1 MTPDEVAAYAKQLA
15 EQKGFGISLP
25 VKGTRAAA
33 RALASGESGS
43 FCSGG
48 GSKVNPNSSEQASPD
63 PAPAARPAKFQPV
76 VEPVNKEGESLGGKD
91 TSKSKLDSG
100 RGKPLAA
107 KEYSEDDFKKLLE
120 PSAQPDK
127 YKLVSYEN
135 AAEMLYTVD
144 PNFRGGNEQWNTCRD
159 LYDWQLEFHELTTRK
174 TFTQHDPLKFYLRAA
189 NGSGKDAYV
198 IAPFAVWF
206 ALCKIRSRVI
216 ITSASYTQI
225 EGQTENYI
233 RTLCN
238 QVNDFFQ
245 EEVFYIRKLHI
256 VCKWTGSEIKM
267 FSTDDPGRAEGY
279 HPFPDY
285 HGAEMAII
293 INEAKTV
300 SDVIFDALKRCT
312 GFNYWL
318 EVSSPG
324 PTSGHF
330 YKACSDAVD
339 YSPEEP
345 IESGVAYTKKV
356 SAYECANF
364 SHSELDK
371 IGDEV
376 GRDSAWF
383 RSSVLAEFSTLDEAV
398 VISRDAIDRLLLSPT
413 QHLRVNGEVSHKKCG
428 VDLGYAKDETVAWVI
443 DGNKLVDMLS
453 IFQNDTTLQA
463 DRLVVF
469 FEKHGLKGE
478 DIAVDDSNFG
488 HAVNDMFRA
497 RGYEVRRVTNQS
509 RAHTTK
515 MYGNRGA
522 EMWFNFKRLV
532 ELKLVHGLDK
542 VRDKVMI
549 NQLCNRY
556 YKQTETNGK
565 LMLESK
571 KEARAKGHP
580 SPDRADALILAFS
593 FYNVLDFME
602 SADSVEEVKRR
613 QATKGM
619 TAADFARY
627 YEDNVQYKR
636 PLNNSSTEHATRVPA
651 NGGVIPTVRGLVR
664 QKLKAN
670 DRNDTTMPF
679 KFKSVLD

>member
-15 EQKGFGISLP
+15 EQKGFGILLP
-25 VKGTRAAA
+25 AKGTR
-33 RALASGESGS
+33 
-43 FCSGG
+43 GG
-48 GSKVNPNSSEQASPD
+48 GSKVSSSDSEGPSSRSVHENQSLP
-63 PAPAARPAKFQPV
+63 PRPAKFQPV
-76 VEPVNKEGESLGGKD
+76 VESVNKQGENLGDKAKE
-91 TSKSKLDSG
+91 KSNLDAR

-107 KEYSEDDFKKLLE
+107 KEYSADDFQRILE
-120 PSAQPDK
+120 PASQPDK

-144 PNFRGGNEQWNTCRD
+144 PNFRGGDEHGKWSVSRD
-159 LYDWQLEFHELTTRK
+159 LYDWQLEFHELTTRRE
-174 TFTQHDPLKFYLRAA
+174 FTQHDPLKFYLRAA

-206 ALCKIRSRVI
+206 ALCKIRARVI

-330 YKACSDAVD
+330 YKVCSDAAD
-339 YSPEEP
+339 YNPEETV
-345 IESGVAYTKKV
+345 ESGTAYTKKV

-398 VISRDAIDRLLLSPT
+398 VINRDIIDKLLLSPT
-413 QHLRVNGEVSHKKCG
+413 QHLRVSGEVSHKKCG
-428 VDLGYAKDETVAWVI
+428 VDLGFSKDETVAWVI

-463 DRLVVF
+463 DRLVLF

-488 HAVNDMFRA
+488 HSVNDMFRA

-556 YKQTETNGK
+556 YKQTEANGK

-593 FYNVLDFME
+593 FYNVVDFME
-602 SADSVEEVKRR
+602 SADSVEDVRKR

-664 QKLKAN
+664 KKLKAN
-670 DRNDTTMPF
+670 DGNDTTMPF